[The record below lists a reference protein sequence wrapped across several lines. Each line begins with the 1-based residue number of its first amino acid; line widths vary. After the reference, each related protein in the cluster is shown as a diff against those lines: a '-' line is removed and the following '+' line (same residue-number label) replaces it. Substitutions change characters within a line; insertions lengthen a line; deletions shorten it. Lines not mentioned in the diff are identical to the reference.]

1 MGYGLS
7 ILFMCISAAIS
18 IVLPIA
24 AALYLNKKYNTSW
37 KAVIVG
43 ALIFIVFQPLIRFQ
57 LLGFWQ
63 KTNWYT
69 YNSVVNPWSIYLI
82 AGFTAGLFENVGRF
96 IGFKFFL
103 KDKLEWKN
111 GIAYG
116 IGHGGIEA
124 ILLAGIPFINLI
136 VTSLTNGTLV
146 YSFPGM
152 YLLGGIERIF
162 AMTLHVALSLVVL
175 YGVKNKKNR
184 YLLYAILLHGIVD
197 SSIGFIKNT
206 ILLEAWV
213 AVFAAAV
220 LFFIIRKIKKS
231 SSERILA

>member
-7 ILFMCISAAIS
+7 ILFMCISAAIA

-37 KAVIVG
+37 KATVVG
-43 ALIFIVFQPLIRFQ
+43 VLIFIVFQLLTRFQ
-57 LLGFWQ
+57 LLGLWQ

-82 AGFTAGLFENVGRF
+82 AGFTAGIFENVGRF

-124 ILLAGIPFINLI
+124 VLLAGIPFINLI
-136 VTSLTNGTLV
+136 VTSLINGTTV
-146 YSFPGM
+146 YNFPGM

-197 SSIGFIKNT
+197 SSIGFVKNT

-231 SSERILA
+231 SSESILA

>member
-7 ILFMCISAAIS
+7 ILSMCISAAIA

-37 KAVIVG
+37 KAVVVG
-43 ALIFIVFQPLIRFQ
+43 VLIFIVFQPLTRFQ
-57 LLGFWQ
+57 LLGLWQ

-82 AGFTAGLFENVGRF
+82 AGFTAGIFENVGRF

-124 ILLAGIPFINLI
+124 ALLAGIPFINLI
-136 VTSLTNGTLV
+136 VTSLINGTTV
-146 YSFPGM
+146 YNFPGM

-197 SSIGFIKNT
+197 SSIGFVKNT

-231 SSERILA
+231 SSESILD

>member
-1 MGYGLS
+1 MNYGLS
-7 ILFMCISAAIS
+7 ILSMCISTAIA
-18 IVLPIA
+18 IILPIA
-24 AALYLNKKYNTSW
+24 AALFFNKKYNTSW
-37 KAVIVG
+37 KAVVVG
-43 ALIFIVFQPLIRFQ
+43 ALIFIVFQPLTRFQ
-57 LLGFWQ
+57 LLGLWQ

-69 YNSVVNPWSIYLI
+69 YNSVVNPWTIYLI
-82 AGFTAGLFENVGRF
+82 AGFTAGIFENVGRF

-103 KDKLEWKN
+103 RDKLEWKN

-124 ILLAGIPFINLI
+124 VLLAGIPFMNLI
-136 VTSLTNGTLV
+136 VTTLTNGMLV
-146 YSFPGM
+146 YNDPFM
-152 YLLGGIERIF
+152 YLIGGIERIF

-184 YLLYAILLHGIVD
+184 YLLYAIVLHGLVD

-206 ILLEAWV
+206 ILLEVWV
-213 AVFAAAV
+213 AIFAVAL

-231 SSERILA
+231 SSEKILD